1 MFRLAILLQIQAMKF
16 AKPFCVGMG
25 LLFLFVFTVSA
36 ADPIPF
42 KKYGYTPAQAAAR
55 LLDRFSFGAKPG
67 QVDAV
72 VAMGIDNWFEQQL
85 EANEPNVS
93 LDKRLANFKSLQL
106 NNDSIVNRYLNAGQV
121 IRLATRNGLLNRDSI
136 QADQAAYRAQVRQ
149 LMEQQGYL
157 PIQELHRELV
167 VQKILR
173 AAYSNNQ
180 LQEVL
185 TDFWFNHFNVSATK
199 NQCQQFIYT
208 YERDAIRPNVLGNF
222 KDLLLATAKHP
233 AMLEYLDNASSVS
246 VRNAPR
252 MNANA
257 PRNARGLNENYAR
270 EVMELHTLGV
280 DGGYTQ
286 ADVTA
291 VARAL
296 TGWTVMPMAKD
307 GPGRNILARLNPE
320 QLSRRGFVMQGDFL
334 FRADQHDNEAKTILN
349 KNFSANGGYQEGVD
363 VLTMLAEHP
372 STAQF
377 ICTKL
382 ATRFVSDT
390 PSVSLIK
397 NMVKTFQSTGGNIK
411 DVLRTM
417 VHDPAF
423 WKKSAPHE
431 KVKSPFELVISAV
444 RATNA
449 QIIQPFQLF
458 NWCTKMGQRFY
469 YYQAPTGFP
478 DRASY
483 WINTGSLLNRMNFG
497 LAFASQKI
505 PGVRMDLAALNNYH
519 EPESAIDAL
528 TVYSNLLL
536 PQRDHTANIKRLIP
550 LVNDEAVEEK
560 INKAAG
566 ADLSATNT
574 NKQTESMI
582 DVSKSNTAE
591 EKMILDK
598 GNKSLLSQVVGIII
612 GSPEFQRK

>member
-1 MFRLAILLQIQAMKF
+1 MIRLAILLQIQYMKF
-16 AKPFCVGMG
+16 AKGILFCLVIIATFGFSS
-25 LLFLFVFTVSA
+25 LV
-36 ADPIPF
+36 DDNIPY
-42 KKYGYTPAQAAAR
+42 KKFGYTPQQAAAR

-67 QVDAV
+67 QVEAV
-72 VAMGIDNWFEQQL
+72 VNMGLENWLEQQFA
-85 EANEPNVS
+85 ANQPNEG
-93 LDKRLANFKSLQL
+93 LNKRLAAFKSLSL
-106 NNDSIVNRYLNAGQV
+106 TNDTIVNTYLNAGQV
-121 IRLATRNGLLNRDSI
+121 IRLATRKGIIHKDSI
-136 QADQAAYRAQVRQ
+136 KGDQKEYREQVRVI
-149 LMEQQGYL
+149 MEQEGYK

-167 VQKILR
+167 NQKVLS

-185 TDFWFNHFNVSATK
+185 TDFWFNHFNVSVTK
-199 NQCQQFIYT
+199 NQCQQYVYT
-208 YERDAIRPNVLGNF
+208 YERDAIRPNVMGRF
-222 KDLLLATAKHP
+222 KDLLLATAQHP

-246 VRNAPR
+246 IKNNPR
-252 MNANA
+252 ANMAA

-296 TGWTVMPMAKD
+296 TGW
-307 GPGRNILARLNPE
+307 
-320 QLSRRGFVMQGDFL
+320 SVMQGNFI
-334 FRADQHDNEAKTILN
+334 FRPRQHDNEAKTILN
-349 KNFSANGGYQEGVD
+349 KNFPANGGYQEGVD
-363 VLTMLAEHP
+363 VLTMLAEHS
-372 STAQF
+372 STAKF

-390 PSVSLIK
+390 PSAALIK
-397 NMVKTFQSTGGNIK
+397 NMVKTFQSTDGNIK
-411 DVLRTM
+411 AVLRTM
-417 VHDPAF
+417 VYDPAF
-423 WKKSAPHE
+423 WKKSVSHE
-431 KVKSPFELVISAV
+431 KIKSPFEMVISAV

-478 DRASY
+478 DRASN
-483 WINTGSLLNRMNFG
+483 WINTGALLNRMNFG

-528 TVYSNLLL
+528 TVYSNILL
-536 PQRDHTANIKRLIP
+536 PQRDHSANIKRLIP
-550 LVNDEAVEEK
+550 LVQDESVEEK
-560 INKAAG
+560 INKAATV
-566 ADLSATNT
+566 D
-574 NKQTESMI
+574 K
-582 DVSKSNTAE
+582 TAE
-591 EKMILDK
+591 QMILDK
-598 GNKSLLSQVVGIII
+598 GTKNILSQVVGIII

>member
-1 MFRLAILLQIQAMKF
+1 MKF
-16 AKPFCVGMG
+16 AKGILFCLVIIATFGFSS
-25 LLFLFVFTVSA
+25 LV
-36 ADPIPF
+36 DDNIPY
-42 KKYGYTPAQAAAR
+42 KKFGYTPQQAAAR

-67 QVDAV
+67 QVEAV
-72 VAMGIDNWFEQQL
+72 VNMGLENWLEQQFA
-85 EANEPNVS
+85 ANQPNEG
-93 LDKRLANFKSLQL
+93 LNKRLAAFKSLSL
-106 NNDSIVNRYLNAGQV
+106 TNDTIVNTYLNAGQV
-121 IRLATRNGLLNRDSI
+121 IRLATRKGIIHKDSI
-136 QADQAAYRAQVRQ
+136 KGDQKEYREQVRVI
-149 LMEQQGYL
+149 MEQEGYK

-167 VQKILR
+167 NQKVLS

-185 TDFWFNHFNVSATK
+185 TDFWFNHFNVSVTK
-199 NQCQQFIYT
+199 NQCQQYVYT
-208 YERDAIRPNVLGNF
+208 YERDAIRPNVMGRF
-222 KDLLLATAKHP
+222 KDLLLATAQHP

-246 VRNAPR
+246 IKNNPR
-252 MNANA
+252 ANMAA

-296 TGWTVMPMAKD
+296 TGW
-307 GPGRNILARLNPE
+307 
-320 QLSRRGFVMQGDFL
+320 SVMQGNFI
-334 FRADQHDNEAKTILN
+334 FRPRQHDNEAKTILN
-349 KNFSANGGYQEGVD
+349 KNFPANGGYQEGVD
-363 VLTMLAEHP
+363 VLTMLAEHS

-390 PSVSLIK
+390 PSAALIK
-397 NMVKTFQSTGGNIK
+397 NMVKTFQSTDGNIK
-411 DVLRTM
+411 AVLRTM
-417 VHDPAF
+417 VYDPAF
-423 WKKSAPHE
+423 WKKSVSHE
-431 KVKSPFELVISAV
+431 KIKSPFEMVISAV

-478 DRASY
+478 DRASN
-483 WINTGSLLNRMNFG
+483 WINTGALLNRMNFG

-528 TVYSNLLL
+528 TVYSNILL
-536 PQRDHTANIKRLIP
+536 PQRDHSANIKRLIP
-550 LVNDEAVEEK
+550 LVQDESVEEK
-560 INKAAG
+560 INKAATV
-566 ADLSATNT
+566 D
-574 NKQTESMI
+574 K
-582 DVSKSNTAE
+582 TAE
-591 EKMILDK
+591 QMTFDK
-598 GNKSLLSQVVGIII
+598 DTKNMLSQVVGIII

>member
-1 MFRLAILLQIQAMKF
+1 MKF
-16 AKPFCVGMG
+16 ARPICGWLG
-25 LLFLFVFTVSA
+25 LFFLLVFSAKA

-55 LLDRFSFGAKPG
+55 LLDRFSFGPKPG

-72 VAMGIDNWFEQQL
+72 VAMGIDSWFEQQL
-85 EANEPNVS
+85 EGNEPNVS

-106 NNDSIVNRYLNAGQV
+106 SNDSIVNRYLNAGQV

-222 KDLLLATAKHP
+222 KDLLLATAMHP

-246 VRNAPR
+246 VRNTPR
-252 MNANA
+252 LNANA

-296 TGWTVMPMAKD
+296 TGWTVM
-307 GPGRNILARLNPE
+307 
-320 QLSRRGFVMQGDFL
+320 QGNFL
-334 FRADQHDNEAKTILN
+334 FRPRMHDNAPKTILH
-349 KNFSANGGYQEGVD
+349 KNFPANGGFQEGVD

-382 ATRFVSDT
+382 AIRFVSDT

-397 NMVKTFQSTGGNIK
+397 NMVKTFQSSGGNIK
-411 DVLRTM
+411 EVLRTM
-417 VHDPAF
+417 VHDPAY

-431 KVKSPFELVISAV
+431 KVKSPFELVISAI

-497 LAFASQKI
+497 LAFAAQKI

-560 INKAAG
+560 IHKAAIADVSANKQG
-566 ADLSATNT
+566 ETMSDLSNT
-574 NKQTESMI
+574 NPAEKIALEKG
-582 DVSKSNTAE
+582 SKT
-591 EKMILDK
+591 
-598 GNKSLLSQVVGIII
+598 LLSQVVGIII

>member
-1 MFRLAILLQIQAMKF
+1 MKF
-16 AKPFCVGMG
+16 ARPLCGWLG
-25 LLFLFVFTVSA
+25 LFFLLVFSA
-36 ADPIPF
+36 KAAEPIPF

-72 VAMGIDNWFEQQL
+72 VAMGIDNWFAQQL
-85 EANEPNVS
+85 EGNEPNVS

-121 IRLATRNGLLNRDSI
+121 IRLATRNGLINRDSI

-157 PIQELHRELV
+157 PIQELHREMVL
-167 VQKILR
+167 QKVLR

-180 LQEVL
+180 LHEVL

-199 NQCQQFIYT
+199 NQCQQFVYT
-208 YERDAIRPNVLGNF
+208 YERDAIRPNVLSNF
-222 KDLLLATAKHP
+222 KDLLLATAQHP
-233 AMLEYLDNASSVS
+233 AMLEYLDNASRVS
-246 VRNAPR
+246 IRNAPR
-252 MNANA
+252 LNANA

-291 VARAL
+291 VAKAL
-296 TGWTVMPMAKD
+296 TGW
-307 GPGRNILARLNPE
+307 
-320 QLSRRGFVMQGDFL
+320 SVMQGNFL
-334 FRADQHDNEAKTILN
+334 FRPRMHDNEAKTILN
-349 KNFSANGGYQEGVD
+349 KNFPANGGYQEGID

-390 PSVSLIK
+390 PSASLIK

-411 DVLRTM
+411 EVLRTM
-417 VHDPAF
+417 VHDPSF

-497 LAFASQKI
+497 LAFAAQKI

-536 PQRDHTANIKRLIP
+536 PQRDHSANIKRLIP

-566 ADLSATNT
+566 ADVSANKQGETMADFSNT
-574 NKQTESMI
+574 NPAEKISLEKG
-582 DVSKSNTAE
+582 SKT
-591 EKMILDK
+591 
-598 GNKSLLSQVVGIII
+598 LLSQVVGIII

>member
-1 MFRLAILLQIQAMKF
+1 MFRLAILLQIQYMKF
-16 AKPFCVGMG
+16 AKGILFCLAITATFG
-25 LLFLFVFTVSA
+25 FSA
-36 ADPIPF
+36 LVEDPIPY
-42 KKYGYTPAQAAAR
+42 KKFGYTPQQAAAR

-67 QVDAV
+67 QVEAV
-72 VAMGIDNWFEQQL
+72 VNMGLENWLAQQL
-85 EANEPNVS
+85 AANQPNEALN
-93 LDKRLANFKSLQL
+93 KRLAAFKTLSLT
-106 NNDSIVNRYLNAGQV
+106 NDTIVNTYLNTGQV
-121 IRLATRNGLLNRDSI
+121 IRLATRKGLINRDSI
-136 QADQAAYRAQVRQ
+136 KGDQKEYREQVRVI
-149 LMEQQGYL
+149 MEQEGYK

-167 VQKILR
+167 NQKVLS

-185 TDFWFNHFNVSATK
+185 TDFWFNHFNVSVTK
-199 NQCQQFIYT
+199 NQCQQFVYT
-208 YERDAIRPNVLGNF
+208 YERDAIRPNVLGRF
-222 KDLLLATAKHP
+222 KDLLLATAQHP

-246 VRNAPR
+246 IKNNPR
-252 MNANA
+252 ANMAA

-296 TGWTVMPMAKD
+296 TGWTVMPLAKD
-307 GPGRNILARLNPE
+307 GPARNILERLNPT
-320 QLSRRGFVMQGDFL
+320 QLERRGFVMKGDFL
-334 FRADQHDNEAKTILN
+334 FRADQHDNEPKTILN
-349 KNFSANGGYQEGVD
+349 KNFAANGGYQEGVD

-390 PSVSLIK
+390 PSAALIK
-397 NMVKTFQSTGGNIK
+397 NMVKTFQSTDGNIK
-411 DVLRTM
+411 AVLRTM
-417 VHDPAF
+417 VYDPAF
-423 WKKSAPHE
+423 WKKSISHE
-431 KVKSPFELVISAV
+431 KVKSPFEMVISAV

-478 DRASY
+478 DRASN
-483 WINTGSLLNRMNFG
+483 WINTGALLNRMNFG

-528 TVYSNLLL
+528 TVYSNILL
-536 PQRDHTANIKRLIP
+536 PQRDHSANIKRLIP
-550 LVNDEAVEEK
+550 LVNDEGVDEK
-560 INKAAG
+560 ISKAATVDK
-566 ADLSATNT
+566 A
-574 NKQTESMI
+574 
-582 DVSKSNTAE
+582 AE
-591 EKMILDK
+591 QMTFDK
-598 GNKSLLSQVVGIII
+598 GTKNRLSQVVGIII